1 MDLGLGNKRA
11 LVTGASR
18 GLGYATARL
27 LAAEGCAVAIN
38 SRSIDNARSAAATIA
53 TETGTRSIGLAGDV
67 SDPSVPERLLAET
80 ASALGGLDILILNAG
95 GPPSGRFESFDDAT
109 WQEAVETTLL
119 SKVRLVRAALPL
131 LRRSEAGSVLAI
143 ASYAVKQPIPNL
155 VLSNSIRAAVTGLM
169 KSLALELGSEGIR
182 FNAILPAWTETERFV
197 ELLEARAARNG
208 TALEDEVAK
217 QSAESVFGRM
227 ARPEEFANAAVF
239 LVSPAASYVT
249 GVMLTVDGGMYKGT
263 F

>member
-1 MDLGLGNKRA
+1 MDLGLKDRRA

-18 GLGYATARL
+18 GLGYAAARL

-38 SRSIDNARSAAATIA
+38 GRGHKSINSSAARIA
-53 TETGTRSIGLAGDV
+53 AETGAQSVGLVGDL
-67 SDPSVPERLLAET
+67 SDPSVPERLVEQA
-80 ASALGGLDILILNAG
+80 ASDLGGLDILILNAG
-95 GPPSGRFESFDDAT
+95 GPPSGPFESLDDKT
-109 WQEAVETTLL
+109 WQEWVEITLL
-119 SKVRLVRAALPL
+119 SKVPLVRAALPF
-131 LRRSEAGSVLAI
+131 LRRSGAASVLAI
-143 ASYAVKQPIPNL
+143 ASYSVKQPIPNL

-169 KSLALELGSEGIR
+169 KSLALELGAEGIR

-197 ELLEARAARNG
+197 ELLEQRAERNG
-208 TALEDEVAK
+208 TALEQEIAK

-227 ARPEEFANAAVF
+227 AHPDEFANAAVF